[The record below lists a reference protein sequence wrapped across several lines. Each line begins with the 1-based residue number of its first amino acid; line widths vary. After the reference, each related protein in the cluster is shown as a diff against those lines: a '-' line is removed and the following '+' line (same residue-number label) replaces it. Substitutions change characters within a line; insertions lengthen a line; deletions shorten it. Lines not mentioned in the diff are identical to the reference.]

1 MRRLTAFL
9 CVLCVLL
16 VRNAVHAELPKEIRV
31 VSYNIHHGRG
41 LDGKVDLKRIAEVI
55 AAESPDIVAL
65 NEVDQGTRRTEGID
79 MPAELAALTNMEA
92 VFIKNIDF
100 EGGGYGN
107 AVLTRLPIRRKEN
120 HKLPSHYEGEQR
132 GVLELELGAADE
144 EEPLIFLCTHLDYRP
159 EDHERM
165 ASVKTIEDIAA
176 RHKGWPII
184 LAGDLNARPDSA
196 VLGAFGK
203 TWKRANA
210 KPIPTFPAANPQ
222 NQIDYVL
229 VRPPARWETVEA
241 RVLEDAIA
249 SDHRG
254 IVVVLRL
261 KDAGNEATK

>member
-1 MRRLTAFL
+1 MHRSLEIL
-9 CVLCVLL
+9 CALCALL
-16 VRNAVHAELPKEIRV
+16 VITPAFAELPTEIRV
-31 VSYNIHHGRG
+31 VSYNIHHGEG
-41 LDGKVDLKRIAEVI
+41 LDGKVDLKRIAEVLL
-55 AAESPDIVAL
+55 AESPDIVAL
-65 NEVDQGTRRTEGID
+65 NEVDQGTRRTKGID
-79 MPAELAALTNMEA
+79 MPAELAALTKMEA

-132 GVLELELGAADE
+132 GVLELELGDAEAK
-144 EEPLIFLCTHLDYRP
+144 EPLIFLCTHLDYRP

-176 RHKGWPII
+176 RHKGRPMI

-196 VLGAFGK
+196 VLGEFGK

-210 KPIPTFPAANPQ
+210 EPIPTFPAAEPK

-241 RVLEDAIA
+241 RVLDDAIA

-261 KDAGNEATK
+261 KAKP

>member
-1 MRRLTAFL
+1 MKKITTLL
-9 CVLCVLL
+9 CVLCALCGE
-16 VRNAVHAELPKEIRV
+16 NSSYAELPKEIRV
-31 VSYNIHHGRG
+31 ISYNIHHGEG
-41 LDGKVDLKRIAEVI
+41 LDGKVDLKRIADVLM
-55 AAESPDIVAL
+55 AESPDVVAL
-65 NEVDQGTRRTEGID
+65 NEVDQGTRRTKGVD
-79 MPAELAALTNMEA
+79 MPAELAALTKMEA

-107 AVLTRLPIRRKEN
+107 AVLTRLPIRRQEN
-120 HKLPSHYEGEQR
+120 HKLPSHYKGEQR
-132 GVLELELGAADE
+132 GVLELELGDADE
-144 EEPLIFLCTHLDYRP
+144 KEPLIFLCTHLDYRP

-165 ASVKTIEDIAA
+165 ASVKTIEDVAA
-176 RHKGWPII
+176 RHKDWPTI

-196 VLGAFGK
+196 VLGEFGK

-210 KPIPTFPAANPQ
+210 EPIPTFPAAEPK

-261 KDAGNEATK
+261 KP

>member
-1 MRRLTAFL
+1 MHRYLGLL
-9 CVLCVLL
+9 CALGALL
-16 VRNAVHAELPKEIRV
+16 VITPAFAELPREIRV
-31 VSYNIHHGRG
+31 VSYNIHHGEG
-41 LDGKVDLKRIAEVI
+41 LDGKVDLKRIAE
-55 AAESPDIVAL
+55 ALLAESPDIVAL
-65 NEVDQGTRRTEGID
+65 NEVDQGTQRTKGVD
-79 MPAELAALTNMEA
+79 MPAELAALTKMEA

-132 GVLELELGAADE
+132 GVLELELGEADAKE
-144 EEPLIFLCTHLDYRP
+144 ALIFLCTHLDYRP

-176 RHKGWPII
+176 RHKDWPMI

-196 VLGAFGK
+196 VLGEFGK

-210 KPIPTFPAANPQ
+210 EPIPTFPAAEPKH
-222 NQIDYVL
+222 QIDYVL

-241 RVLEDAIA
+241 RVLGEAVA

-261 KDAGNEATK
+261 VP